1 MGNIIM
7 YATECLRTFD
17 ESPFNEV
24 DSLILSW
31 LSYLH
36 YPDDCREN
44 GDFRVKDMFRA
55 EMFDSMAHHVWFR
68 KKTLELLTAA
78 AASPRFRDIR
88 IIGFKQETDADK
100 QFAAVTFE
108 LTPRVYY
115 VAYRGTDATF
125 AGWREDMRLALP
137 EPIPSQQAAVA
148 YLEKTAAVLD
158 GSLLTGGHSK
168 GGNLA
173 VYAAAMCSRE
183 VQDRLIAVYSHDGP
197 GFQSGFLGAEGFR
210 RIRPLI
216 HKTLPQSSFVG
227 MVFEQ
232 ECEYGIVGSDFIS
245 LAQHNP
251 FFWRVENQR
260 FCPADSLTFDAKLL
274 YKSMNRWVDGLN
286 DEDREKFIGEISNM
300 IDKTDTADV
309 MDFCSHWGQNAA
321 VIAKT
326 IFFLSADTKVF
337 FIKMMYRFWASCC
350 RSLPEVFG
358 KKYLC
363 AVAA

>member
-44 GDFRVKDMFRA
+44 GDFRVKDMFRT

-88 IIGFKQETDADK
+88 IIGFKQEPD
-100 QFAAVTFE
+100 
-108 LTPRVYY
+108 
-115 VAYRGTDATF
+115 
-125 AGWREDMRLALP
+125 
-137 EPIPSQQAAVA
+137 
-148 YLEKTAAVLD
+148 
-158 GSLLTGGHSK
+158 
-168 GGNLA
+168 
-173 VYAAAMCSRE
+173 
-183 VQDRLIAVYSHDGP
+183 
-197 GFQSGFLGAEGFR
+197 
-210 RIRPLI
+210 
-216 HKTLPQSSFVG
+216 
-227 MVFEQ
+227 
-232 ECEYGIVGSDFIS
+232 
-245 LAQHNP
+245 
-251 FFWRVENQR
+251 
-260 FCPADSLTFDAKLL
+260 ADSLTFDAKLL

-300 IDKTDTADV
+300 IDKTDTADI

-326 IFFLSADTKVF
+326 IFFLSVDTKVF